1 MPPQILAV
9 GNLKGGVG
17 KSTLA
22 VNLAAELAQKRTVHL
37 IDADAQETALE
48 WFQTGGAL
56 PFTCEALPLD
66 DAADAGAWIARA
78 TSAPADLVL
87 MDLPPHTGA
96 ATAAALV
103 LADLFLIP
111 IAPSSLDIRA
121 AAKALAM
128 LVEAREARG
137 DGKPAALLVPSKV
150 DRRTAAGR
158 EIEAALHEMGEPV
171 GPAIGLRAAFVDS
184 ATAGAWI
191 GSYAPRSVAHQEI
204 ATLAAVVARILT
216 PKGKNHGRT

>member
-22 VNLAAELAQKRTVHL
+22 VNLAAELASKRRVHVV
-37 IDADAQETALE
+37 DADAQESVIE
-48 WFQTGGAL
+48 WHSMSNGL

-66 DAADAGAWIARA
+66 DPADASQWIARIMA
-78 TSAPADLVL
+78 ARADLVVV
-87 MDLPPHTGA
+87 DLPPHTGA
-96 ATAAALV
+96 ATAAALI
-103 LADLFLIP
+103 LADLVLIP

-121 AAKALAM
+121 ASKALEM
-128 LVEAREARG
+128 LGEAREARG
-137 DGKPAALLVPSKV
+137 DGKPAALLIPSKV

-158 EIEAALHEMGEPV
+158 EVEAALHEMGEPV
-171 GPAIGLRAAFVDS
+171 GPAIGLRSAFVDS

-204 ATLAAVVARILT
+204 ATLAAVVARVLS
-216 PKGKNHGRT
+216 PKGKKDCR